1 MSEFLTCRQYE
12 ALAATLRYPTEAF
25 IGGKF
30 TPAASGKTFAS
41 VNPATGKELAQVA
54 SCGKEDVDHAVDA
67 ARKTFASGVW
77 SKMHPTERKKRIL
90 KLCALMEKNVVELA
104 VLESLDSG
112 KPIRE
117 NLCTDLPETIECL
130 EWHAEYTDKQY
141 GSTSPSGD
149 LRRGLIVREPAGVVA
164 CVLPWNF
171 PLQMVGW
178 KLGPALSEGNSVIIK
193 PASVTSLSTLRLAE
207 LAAEA
212 DIPPGVLQIL
222 PGPGGLVGEALGRH
236 PDVDVLSFTGS
247 TEVGRLFLKYSAE
260 SNLKRVVLELGGKSP
275 FVILDDVTDFE
286 HVAGHACSAAFWN
299 MGENCTANSR
309 IIVPE
314 KKKEAFLDAFLA
326 ALSQWKTGNPL
337 DPANALGS
345 MVSRQQFKTV
355 MNYIEKGKAVGG
367 RVVIGGKALDAIG
380 SGLFIEPTIFDQVSR
395 DATIVRE
402 EIFGPVTAI
411 LTAASDEEALALAND
426 TCYGLHGSIFTES
439 VTKAHTFASALR
451 AGTVSVNCFSE
462 GDNTTPFGG
471 YKLSGFGGKDKGRE
485 SHDQYTEQKTI
496 FINLDR

>member
-1 MSEFLTCRQYE
+1 MSQFLTCQEYE
-12 ALAATLRYPTEAF
+12 NLAANLKYPTQAF

-30 TPAASGKTFAS
+30 VSAASGKTFATI
-41 VNPATGKELAQVA
+41 NPATGKDLAQVA
-54 SCGKEDVDHAVDA
+54 SCGKEDVDKAVSV
-67 ARKTFASGVW
+67 ARKTFDSGVW
-77 SKMHPTERKKRIL
+77 SKMHPTERKKICLR
-90 KLCALMEKNVVELA
+90 LCGLMEKHMVELA
-104 VLESLDSG
+104 VLESIDSG

-130 EWHAEYTDKQY
+130 EWHAEFSDKQY
-141 GSTSPSGD
+141 GSTSPSGN
-149 LRRGLIVREPAGVVA
+149 LKRGLIVREPSGVVA

-193 PASVTSLSTLRLAE
+193 PASVTCLSTLRLAE

-212 DIPPGVLQIL
+212 GVPEGVLQVL

-236 PDVDVLSFTGS
+236 MDIDVLSFTGS
-247 TEVGRLFLKYSAE
+247 TDVGRRFLQYSAE

-275 FVILDDVTDFE
+275 FVLLEDFTDFE
-286 HVAGHACSAAFWN
+286 FAASQACSAAFWN

-309 IIVPE
+309 IIVPAS
-314 KKKEAFLDAFLA
+314 KKEAFLSAFVT
-326 ALSQWKTGNPL
+326 ALSQWRMGNPL

-345 MVSRQQFKTV
+345 MVSEQQFKTV
-355 MNYIEKGKAVGG
+355 MGYIEKGKAEGG
-367 RVVIGGKALDAIG
+367 RIVTGGKAAPIG
-380 SGLFIEPTIFDQVSR
+380 SGLFIEPTIFDNVKR
-395 DATIVRE
+395 DATVVRE

-411 LTAASDEEALALAND
+411 LTATSDEDALALAND

-439 VTKAHTFASALR
+439 LTKAHAFASELK

>member
-1 MSEFLTCRQYE
+1 MPDFLTCQEYE
-12 ALAATLRYPTEAF
+12 ALAAELTYPTQAF
-25 IGGKF
+25 INGRF
-30 TPAASGKTFAS
+30 VPAASGKTFAT
-41 VNPATGKELAQVA
+41 VNPATGRELARVA
-54 SCGKEDVDHAVDA
+54 SCGQEDVDRAVAA
-67 ARKTFASGVW
+67 ARRTFESGVW
-77 SKMHPTERKKRIL
+77 SKMHPTERKKTVL
-90 KLCALMEKNVVELA
+90 KLAALMDEHLVELS

-130 EWHAEYTDKQY
+130 AWHAEYADKQY
-141 GSTSPSGD
+141 GSLSPSGA
-149 LRRGLIVREPAGVVA
+149 LKRGLIVREPAGVVA

-212 DIPPGVLQIL
+212 GVPEGVLQVV
-222 PGPGGLVGEALGRH
+222 PGPGELVGEALGQH
-236 PDVDVLSFTGS
+236 MDVDVLSFTGS
-247 TEVGRLFLKYSAE
+247 TEVGRRFLQYSAQ

-275 FVILDDVTDFE
+275 FVILGDVTDLT
-286 HVAGHACSAAFWN
+286 HAAGHACSAAFWN

-314 KKKEAFLDAFLA
+314 SKKDAFLEAFLA
-326 ALSQWKTGNPL
+326 ALTAWKMGNPL

-345 MVSRQQFKTV
+345 MVSEQQFKTV
-355 MNYIEKGKAVGG
+355 MDYIEKGKAEGG
-367 RVVIGGKALDAIG
+367 HVVTGGKAAAMG
-380 SGLFIEPTIFDQVSR
+380 SGLFIEPTIFDDVRR
-395 DATIVRE
+395 DASIVRE

-426 TCYGLHGSIFTES
+426 TGYGLHGSIFTES
-439 VTKAHTFASALR
+439 VTKAHTFASALKV
-451 AGTVSVNCFSE
+451 GTVSVNCFSE

-471 YKLSGFGGKDKGRE
+471 YKMSGFGGKDKGRE
-485 SHDQYTEQKTI
+485 SHEQYTEQKTI

>member
-1 MSEFLTCRQYE
+1 MPDFLTCQEYE
-12 ALAATLRYPTEAF
+12 ALAAELTYPTQAF
-25 IGGKF
+25 INGRF
-30 TPAASGKTFAS
+30 VPAASGKTFAT
-41 VNPATGKELAQVA
+41 VNPATGRELARVA
-54 SCGKEDVDHAVDA
+54 SCGQEDVDRAVAA
-67 ARKTFASGVW
+67 ARRAFESGVW
-77 SKMHPTERKKRIL
+77 SKMHPSERKKTVL
-90 KLCALMEKNVVELA
+90 KLAALMDEHLVELS

-130 EWHAEYTDKQY
+130 AWHAEYADKQY
-141 GSTSPSGD
+141 GSLSPSGA
-149 LRRGLIVREPAGVVA
+149 LKRGLIVREPAGVVA

-212 DIPPGVLQIL
+212 GVPEGVLQVV
-222 PGPGGLVGEALGRH
+222 PGPGELVGEALGRH
-236 PDVDVLSFTGS
+236 MDVDVLSFTGS
-247 TEVGRLFLKYSAE
+247 TAVGRRFLQYSAQ

-275 FVILDDVTDFE
+275 FVILGDVTDLD

-314 KKKEAFLDAFLA
+314 GKKDAFLEAFLA
-326 ALSQWKTGNPL
+326 ALTAWKMGNPL

-345 MVSRQQFKTV
+345 MVSEQQFKTV
-355 MNYIEKGKAVGG
+355 MDYIEKGKAEGG
-367 RVVIGGKALDAIG
+367 HVVTGGKAAAMG
-380 SGLFIEPTIFDQVSR
+380 SGLFIEPTIFDDVRR
-395 DATIVRE
+395 DASIVRE

-426 TCYGLHGSIFTES
+426 TGYGLHGSIFTES
-439 VTKAHTFASALR
+439 VTKAHTFASALK

-471 YKLSGFGGKDKGRE
+471 YKMSGFGGKDKGRE
-485 SHDQYTEQKTI
+485 SHEQYTEQKTI

>member
-1 MSEFLTCRQYE
+1 MPDFLTCQEYE
-12 ALAATLRYPTEAF
+12 ALAAELTYPTQAF
-25 IGGKF
+25 INGRF
-30 TPAASGKTFAS
+30 VPAASGKTFAT
-41 VNPATGKELAQVA
+41 VNPATGRELARVA
-54 SCGKEDVDHAVDA
+54 SCGQEDVDRAVAA
-67 ARKTFASGVW
+67 ARRTFESGVW
-77 SKMHPTERKKRIL
+77 SKMPPTERKKIVL
-90 KLCALMEKNVVELA
+90 KLASLMDEHLVELS

-130 EWHAEYTDKQY
+130 AWHAEYADKQY
-141 GSTSPSGD
+141 GSLSPSGA
-149 LRRGLIVREPAGVVA
+149 LKRGLIVREPAGVVA

-212 DIPPGVLQIL
+212 GVPEGVLQVI
-222 PGPGGLVGEALGRH
+222 PGPGELVGEALGRH
-236 PDVDVLSFTGS
+236 MDVDVLSFTGS
-247 TEVGRLFLKYSAE
+247 TEVGRRFLQYSAQ

-275 FVILDDVTDFE
+275 FVILGDVTDLD
-286 HVAGHACSAAFWN
+286 HAARHACSAAFWN

-314 KKKEAFLDAFLA
+314 GKKDAFLEAFLA
-326 ALSQWKTGNPL
+326 ALEAWKMGNPL

-345 MVSRQQFKTV
+345 MVSEQQFKTV
-355 MNYIEKGKAVGG
+355 MDYIEKGKAEGG
-367 RVVIGGKALDAIG
+367 HVVTGGKAAAMG
-380 SGLFIEPTIFDQVSR
+380 SGLFIEPTIFDDVRR
-395 DATIVRE
+395 DASIVRE

-426 TCYGLHGSIFTES
+426 TGYGLHGSIFTES
-439 VTKAHTFASALR
+439 VTKAHTFASALK

-471 YKLSGFGGKDKGRE
+471 YKMSGFGGKDKGRE
-485 SHDQYTEQKTI
+485 SHEQYTEQKTI

>member
-1 MSEFLTCRQYE
+1 MSDFLTCQEYE
-12 ALAATLRYPTEAF
+12 AIAAKLRFPTQAF
-25 IGGKF
+25 INGKF
-30 TPAASGKTFAS
+30 VPSASGKTFATI
-41 VNPATGKELAQVA
+41 NPATGKEIAQVA
-54 SCGKEDVDHAVDA
+54 SCGKEDVDNAVAA
-67 ARKTFASGVW
+67 ARKTFDSGVW
-77 SKMHPTERKKRIL
+77 SRMHPSERKKICL
-90 KLCALMEKNVVELA
+90 KLVELMEKHLVELA
-104 VLESLDSG
+104 VLESIDSG

-130 EWHAEYTDKQY
+130 EWHAEYADKQY
-141 GSTSPSGD
+141 GGISPSGEGK
-149 LRRGLIVREPAGVVA
+149 RGLIVREPSGVVA

-193 PASVTSLSTLRLAE
+193 PASVTCLSTLRLAE

-212 DIPPGVLQIL
+212 GVPEGVLHVL
-222 PGPGGLVGEALGRH
+222 PGPGGLVGEALGKH
-236 PDVDVLSFTGS
+236 MDIDVLSFTGS
-247 TEVGRLFLKYSAE
+247 TEVGRRFLQYSAE

-286 HVAGHACSAAFWN
+286 HAATHACSAAFWN

-309 IIVPE
+309 IIVPAS
-314 KKKEAFLDAFLA
+314 KKDAFLA
-326 ALSQWKTGNPL
+326 AFLKALGEWKMGNPL

-345 MVSRQQFKTV
+345 IVSESQFKTV
-355 MNYIEKGKAVGG
+355 MGYIEKGKAEGG
-367 RVVIGGKALDAIG
+367 RVVTGGKAAAIG
-380 SGLFIEPTIFDQVSR
+380 SGLFIEPTIFDNVTP

-411 LTAASDEEALALAND
+411 LTVNSDEEALRMAND

-439 VTKAHTFASALR
+439 VTKAHTYASALK

>member
-1 MSEFLTCRQYE
+1 MSGFLTCQEYE
-12 ALAATLRYPTEAF
+12 NLAARLTYPTQAF
-25 IGGKF
+25 IAGAF
-30 TPAASGKTFAS
+30 APAASGKTFATI
-41 VNPATGKELAQVA
+41 NPATGRELARVA
-54 SCGKEDVDHAVDA
+54 SCGPEDVDRAVA
-67 ARKTFASGVW
+67 AGRKAFASGVW
-77 SKMHPTERKKRIL
+77 SKMHPTARKKIVL
-90 KLCALMEKNVVELA
+90 KLASLMEEHLVELS

-117 NLCTDLPETIECL
+117 NLNTDLPETIECL
-130 EWHAEYTDKQY
+130 AWHAEYADKQY
-141 GSTSPSGD
+141 GSLSPSGD

-193 PASVTSLSTLRLAE
+193 PASVTSLSSLRLAE

-212 DIPPGVLQIL
+212 GVPEGVLQVL
-222 PGPGGLVGEALGRH
+222 PGPGEVIGEALGRH
-236 PDVDVLSFTGS
+236 MDVDVLSFTGS
-247 TEVGRLFLKYSAE
+247 TEVGRRFLRYSAE

-275 FVILDDVTDFE
+275 FVILGDVTDFA
-286 HVAGHACSAAFWN
+286 HAAGQACSAAFWN

-314 KKKEAFLDAFLA
+314 SRKEAFLEAFRS
-326 ALSQWKTGNPL
+326 ALSAWKMGNPL

-345 MVSRQQFKTV
+345 MVSARQFETV
-355 MNYIEKGKAVGG
+355 MGYIEKGKAEGG
-367 RVVIGGKALDAIG
+367 RVVTGGKAASMG
-380 SGLFIEPTIFDQVSR
+380 SGLFIEPTIFDNVRR

-402 EIFGPVTAI
+402 EIFGPVTAV

-426 TCYGLHGSIFTES
+426 TCYGLHASIFTES
-439 VTKAHTFASALR
+439 VTKAHLFASALR
-451 AGTVSVNCFSE
+451 AGTISVNCFSE

>member
-1 MSEFLTCRQYE
+1 MSDFLSCQEYE
-12 ALAATLRYPTEAF
+12 ALAAKIRFPVQAF
-25 IGGKF
+25 INGAF
-30 TPAASGKTFAS
+30 VPAVSGKTFS
-41 VNPATGKELAQVA
+41 TVNPATGRELAQVA
-54 SCGKEDVDHAVDA
+54 SCGTEDVDLAVKA
-67 ARKTFASGVW
+67 ARKAFESGVW
-77 SKMHPTERKKRIL
+77 SRMHPSERKKICLRL
-90 KLCALMEKNVVELA
+90 VELMEKHLVELA
-104 VLESLDSG
+104 LLESLDSG

-130 EWHAEYTDKQY
+130 AWHAEYADKQY
-141 GSTSPSGD
+141 GSLSPSGD
-149 LRRGLIVREPAGVVA
+149 GKRGLIVREPAGVVA

-178 KLGPALSEGNSVIIK
+178 KLGPALAEGNSVVIK

-212 DIPPGVLQIL
+212 GVPEGVLNVL

-236 PDVDVLSFTGS
+236 SDVDVLSFTGS
-247 TEVGRLFLKYSAE
+247 TEVGRRFLCYAAE

-275 FVILDDVTDFE
+275 FVVLDDVTDLA
-286 HVAGHACSAAFWN
+286 HAAGHACSAAFWN
-299 MGENCTANSR
+299 MGENCTANAR
-309 IIVPE
+309 IIVPAR
-314 KKKEAFLDAFLA
+314 KKEAFLDAFLD
-326 ALSQWKTGNPL
+326 ALKEWKLGNPL

-345 MVSRQQFKTV
+345 MVSEQQFRTV
-355 MNYIEKGKAVGG
+355 MDYIAKGKAEGG
-367 RVVIGGKALDAIG
+367 RVVTGGEAVGIG
-380 SGLFIEPTIFDQVSR
+380 SGLFIAPTIFDGVR
-395 DATIVRE
+395 PDATIVRE

-411 LTAASDEEALALAND
+411 LTAESDEEALALAND
-426 TCYGLHGSIFTES
+426 TCYGLHASLFTES
-439 VTKAHTFASALR
+439 ITKAHTYASALR

-462 GDNTTPFGG
+462 GDQTTPFGG

>member
-1 MSEFLTCRQYE
+1 MSKFLTCQEYE
-12 ALAATLRYPTEAF
+12 NLASQLHYPTLAF
-25 IGGKF
+25 IDGKF
-30 TPAASGKTFAS
+30 VPAASGKTF
-41 VNPATGKELAQVA
+41 VTGNPATGKELAHIA
-54 SCGKEDVDHAVDA
+54 SCGKEDVDRAVA
-67 ARKTFASGVW
+67 VARKTFESGVW
-77 SKMHPTERKKRIL
+77 SKMHPTERKKIFLR
-90 KLCALMEKNVVELA
+90 LCSLMEKHMVELA

-141 GSTSPSGD
+141 GSISPSGD
-149 LRRGLIVREPAGVVA
+149 LKRGLVVREPAGVVA

-193 PASVTSLSTLRLAE
+193 PASVTTLSTLRLAE

-212 DIPPGVLQIL
+212 GIPEGVLQVL

-236 PDVDVLSFTGS
+236 MDVDVLSFTGS
-247 TEVGRLFLKYSAE
+247 TEVGRRFLQYSAE

-275 FVILDDVTDFE
+275 FVLLEDVTDLTHAAE
-286 HVAGHACSAAFWN
+286 HACSAAFWN

-314 KKKEAFLDAFLA
+314 NKKDPFLEAFLA
-326 ALSQWKTGNPL
+326 ALSQWKMGNPL

-345 MVSRQQFKTV
+345 IVSEQQFKSV
-355 MNYIEKGKAVGG
+355 MGYIDKGKAEGG
-367 RVVIGGKALDAIG
+367 RIVTGGKAAAIG
-380 SGLFIEPTIFDQVSR
+380 SGLFIEPTIFDNVSR

-411 LTAASDEEALALAND
+411 LTASSDEDALALAND
-426 TCYGLHGSIFTES
+426 TCYGLHASIFTES
-439 VTKAHTFASALR
+439 LTKAHTFASALK

-462 GDNTTPFGG
+462 GDNSTPFGG
-471 YKLSGFGGKDKGRE
+471 YRLSGFGGKDKGRE